1 MNSSKYLLPAF
12 LKGRC
17 LPVVYERWLERKAV
31 AHLKRDRD
39 RGNTVA
45 TKEAYKAAIH
55 EAVLK
60 SEGVD
65 AYTGQSLRWELISTY
80 DNEQS
85 KARGRAY
92 KKELGDLPTLDHVG
106 DGLGT
111 PDFKICAWRT
121 NDAKSDLSY
130 DEFVQLCQAVLNHH
144 NRALNV
150 SVVAP
155 ILTASSG

>member
-1 MNSSKYLLPAF
+1 MNNLKYLLPEF
-12 LKGRC
+12 LKDRC

-31 AHLKRDRD
+31 AHLKRDRK
-39 RGNTVA
+39 RGNAVA

-55 EAVLK
+55 EAILK
-60 SEGVD
+60 SGGVD
-65 AYTGQSLRWELISTY
+65 AYTGQPLQWELISTY

-106 DGLGT
+106 DGLGV

-130 DEFVQLCQAVLNHH
+130 DEFVQLCQAVISHH
-144 NRALNV
+144 DRTGNLLAVALV
-150 SVVAP
+150 P
-155 ILTASSG
+155 TALSC